1 MGHSAEFP
9 TKGVTMV
16 EKKEK
21 QKVPRQKMPEQEA
34 KVRAKNFNEVPFGY
48 TPDLAQLEAS
58 RCLQCKKPKCI
69 EGCPVEIEI
78 PSFVKLISDG
88 DFAGAARK
96 LKERN
101 SLPAVCGRVCP
112 QEDQCEKLCI
122 VGKKDEPVAVG
133 RLERFAADWERNNGE
148 VTLPEKA
155 PSTGKKVAV
164 VGSGPAGLTLAGDL
178 ILKGH
183 AVTIFEA
190 LHKAGGVLIYGIPEF
205 RLPKDIVQSEVDYLV
220 RLGVKLEAN
229 CVIGKLDTIDELL
242 HEYDAVFLGLG
253 AGLPQFMGIP
263 GENLSGVYSANE
275 YLTRSNLMKAY
286 LFPQYDTPIA
296 RGKNVA
302 VFGAGNVAMD
312 SARTA
317 LRLGAD
323 VVRIVYRRSKDEM
336 PARIEEIHHAEQ
348 EGVQFYLLT
357 APTKFFGNDNGW
369 ITGMECLQMELGEP
383 DDSGRRRPV
392 PKKGSEFKLECDM
405 AVIAIGAGPNPL
417 LTTTT
422 PGLEL
427 NKRGYI
433 IADTET
439 GKTKKP
445 GVWAG
450 GDIVTGS
457 ATVILAMG
465 AGRKAAN
472 SMHDTLMN
480 K

>member
-1 MGHSAEFP
+1 MAE
-9 TKGVTMV
+9 KEEK
-16 EKKEK
+16 EKKP
-21 QKVPRQKMPEQEA
+21 KVPRQKMPEQDP
-34 KVRAKNFNEVPFGY
+34 KVRARNFDEVPFGY
-48 TPDLAQLEAS
+48 TPELAQLEAS

-69 EGCPVEIEI
+69 EGCPVEVYI
-78 PSFVKLISDG
+78 PAFVKLILDG
-88 DFAGAARK
+88 DFAGSARK

-112 QEDQCEKLCI
+112 QEDQCEKVCI
-122 VGKKDEPVAVG
+122 VGKKDQPVAIG
-133 RLERFAADWERNNGE
+133 RLERFAADWERTKGE
-148 VTLPEKA
+148 ITIPEKA
-155 PSTGKKVAV
+155 PPTGKKVAV

-183 AVTIFEA
+183 EVTIFEA
-190 LHKAGGVLIYGIPEF
+190 LHKTGGVLIYGIPEF
-205 RLPKDIVQSEVDYLV
+205 RLPKAIVQAEVNYLE
-220 RLGVKLEAN
+220 RLGVKVECD
-229 CVIGKLDTIDELL
+229 CVIGRIETVDELL
-242 HEYDAVFLGLG
+242 KEYNVVFLGLG
-253 AGLPQFMGIP
+253 AGLPQFLNVP
-263 GENLSGVYSANE
+263 GENYCGIYSANE

-286 LFPQYDTPIA
+286 LFPKYDTPIA

-323 VVRIVYRRSKDEM
+323 TVRIIYRRSRDEM
-336 PARIEEIHHAEQ
+336 PARIEEVHHAEE

-357 APTKFFGNDNGW
+357 APTKFLGDDNGW
-369 ITGMECLQMELGEP
+369 VTGVECLQMELGEP

-392 PKKGSEFKLECDM
+392 PIKGSEFQLECDM
-405 AVIAIGAGPNPL
+405 AVVAIGAGPNPL
-417 LTTTT
+417 LPAQTQ
-422 PGLEL
+422 GLEL

-433 IADTET
+433 VADLET
-439 GKTKKP
+439 GKTIKP

-472 SMHDTLMN
+472 SIHEYLMN
-480 K
+480 ENK